1 MKRNLI
7 NGLVKLSNIE
17 VVMNIEQFKIY
28 RNGELN
34 LLEIKMIN
42 ELDTEIGIIRD
53 NNKKLYKYL
62 VVALAFVLTVS
73 ISTTTHAVGL
83 DSIDVLGNTFLTI
96 VRRCMYW
103 VCLIKSIIDIGK
115 EVQKGGDNMGN
126 IGKIIMK
133 YVLAFA
139 SLYIMPYLFDLVKG
153 SF

>member
-1 MKRNLI
+1 MKKNLI
-7 NGLVKLSNIE
+7 NRLIELSNIE
-17 VVMNIEQFKIY
+17 VSMSMDQFKMY
-28 RNGELN
+28 KNGEVN
-34 LLEIKMIN
+34 LFEIKMIN
-42 ELDTEIGIIRD
+42 ELDAEIGVMRY

-62 VVALAFVLTVS
+62 VVGLAFALTLS
-73 ISTTTHAVGL
+73 IPTTAHAVGL
-83 DSIDVLGNTFLTI
+83 DSIDILGNTFLTI
-96 VRRCMYW
+96 VRRGMYW

-139 SLYIMPYLFDLVKG
+139 SLYIMPYLFDLVRD